1 MKIIVAIDSFKDSL
15 TSLEAGAEVRK
26 GILSVFQSTHGKIP
40 SSVAKLAKKINPNII
55 TIGLGGSVD
64 DISDDTGL
72 DAAFSILRSP
82 MTLKDAMK
90 KEIAKKNISETAA
103 QIFKLIKKISCVKV
117 GSK

>member
-1 MKIIVAIDSFKDSL
+1 MKIIVAIDSFKGSL
-15 TSLEAGAEVRK
+15 TSLEADAAVRK
-26 GILSVFQSTHGKIP
+26 GILSVLPSAQVKIP

-64 DISDDTGL
+64 DISDNTGL
-72 DAAFSILRSP
+72 DATFSIFRSP

-90 KEIAKKNISETAA
+90 KEIAEKNISETAA